1 MSAKLTILGAGS
13 ALPTRL
19 NFPSAQILELRDKQ
33 YMIDCGEGA
42 QIRMRQMG
50 LKNTR
55 LNHIFISH
63 LHGDHCFGLMG
74 LISSFALLNRTADL
88 HIHGPI
94 GITKLFEQQ
103 MKFFCDGIPFAVIFQ
118 EFDTTQ
124 HRLIYADR
132 SVEVY
137 AIPLKHRVP
146 CSGFLFK
153 EKPKDRHIIRDMI
166 DFYQIPISQLNLIK
180 QGADFIAEDGQTIPN
195 HLLTTDP
202 DKTISY
208 AYCSDTAY
216 SEEIIPV
223 ISKVDLLYHEA
234 TFARS
239 EALRAK
245 KTMHSTAEQA
255 ATIARSAEV
264 KRLIIGHLSARYRNQ
279 DVVLKE
285 AQAVFEHT
293 MLAAD
298 MQVIE
303 F

>member
-19 NFPSAQILELRDKQ
+19 NFPSAQIFELRDKQ

-94 GITKLFEQQ
+94 GITKLFEQP

-153 EKPKDRHIIRDMI
+153 EKPKDRHIIREMI

-216 SEEIIPV
+216 SEEIIPI

-255 ATIARSAEV
+255 AIIARSAEV

>member
-13 ALPTRL
+13 ALPTRY

-74 LISSFALLNRTADL
+74 LISSFALLNRTAEL
-88 HIHGPI
+88 QVHGPL

-103 MKFFCDGIPFAVIFQ
+103 MNFFCDGIPFKVSFQ
-118 EFDTTQ
+118 EFDTLQ
-124 HRLIYADR
+124 HKLIYADR

-137 AIPLKHRVP
+137 SIPLKHRVP

-153 EKPKDRHIIRDMI
+153 EKPKDRHLIRDII
-166 DFYQIPISQLNLIK
+166 DFYQIPISQRNLIK
-180 QGADFIAEDGQTIPN
+180 KGADFISEEGKTIPN

-216 SEEIIPV
+216 CEEIVPI

-234 TFARS
+234 TFANA
-239 EALRAK
+239 EVLRAQ

-255 ATIARSAEV
+255 ANIARLAEV
-264 KRLIIGHLSARYRNQ
+264 KQLVIGHLSARYKNQ
-279 DVVLKE
+279 DAVLKE
-285 AQAVFEHT
+285 AQAVFKDT
-293 MLAAD
+293 TLARD
-298 MQVIE
+298 GQVIE